1 MSLEYNKM
9 GNRTNC
15 VVEKRGTKNVLIYW
29 DCLLRENTKKKMNIM
44 EEIFRVN
51 GIVVLNISTVL
62 QIEKTRITFLFSERK

>member
-1 MSLEYNKM
+1 M
-9 GNRTNC
+9 GNRTIC
-15 VVEKRGTKNVLIYW
+15 LVEKRGTKNVLIYW
-29 DCLLRENTKKKMNIM
+29 DCLLRENTEKKMNIM